1 MDEQI
6 LKLTYSLAN
15 SINDLEIVK
24 RLNELES
31 KLNGSYE
38 VYLLTNKKDEC
49 LEKYNRLSAI
59 YKEDSEELKSALKE
73 LKEAKENLNNHI
85 LIKEYLSVY
94 SQVRDLYMEIDHILF
109 SEYRGSN
116 C

>member
-1 MDEQI
+1 MDEHI
-6 LKLTYSLAN
+6 SKLTYSLAN
-15 SINDLEIVK
+15 SINELEIVK
-24 RLNELES
+24 RLNGLE
-31 KLNGSYE
+31 KQINDSYE

-49 LEKYNRLSAI
+49 LEQYNRLSQI
-59 YKEDSEELKSALKE
+59 YKDDSPELKQSLNQ

-85 LIKEYLSVY
+85 LMKEYLSVY
-94 SQVRDLYMEIDHILF
+94 SQDRDLYMEIDHILF